1 MIIIIIIMVTKI
13 ITNRNL
19 RREVF
24 EELRNF
30 VVYEVVPGEKI
41 NEDDLARELGVSKTP
56 VREALSK
63 LAHEGMIEIIPNRGS
78 YKVKLSKEDILE
90 IMVIREALE
99 GLCIRLAIRNMTD
112 STIKKLKS
120 ILYDFEAKY
129 LEKDLTLYSET
140 MLDFYG
146 LIYETAK
153 NPRLIKIIQSMLDLT
168 RMFRL
173 LYYNNP
179 ESVKHS
185 LEVHKEFID
194 VLEKRDEELA
204 EKIRKG
210 MIRSAYEYLA
220 ETTSEKEKF
229 SILKEAR
236 GY

>member
-1 MIIIIIIMVTKI
+1 MVTKI

-19 RREVF
+19 RQKVF

-30 VVYEVVPGEKI
+30 VIHEVMPGEKI
-41 NEDDLARELGVSKTP
+41 NEDDLAQKMGVSKTP

-63 LAHEGMIEIIPNRGS
+63 LAHDGVVEIIPNRGS
-78 YKVKLSKEDILE
+78 YKVKLSKKDILE

-112 STIKKLKS
+112 PTIKKLKT
-120 ILYDFEAKY
+120 ILDDFETKY
-129 LEKDLTLYSET
+129 LEREFTRYSET
-140 MLDFYG
+140 MLDFYN
-146 LIYETAK
+146 LIYDTAK

-168 RMFRL
+168 RMFRS

-179 ESVKHS
+179 ETVKHS
-185 LEVHKEFID
+185 LKVHREFMD

-210 MIRSAYEYLA
+210 MIRSAYEYLVEA
-220 ETTSEKEKF
+220 ASERGKF
-229 SILKEAR
+229 SILKETR